1 MTEYT
6 RSPLKIFPY
15 LHVKPYLN
23 METERPVGGVKNL
36 LGDTMSRP
44 AGERAEN
51 QRREQEQAE
60 GPV

>member
-23 METERPVGGVKNL
+23 METEGPAGESRAL
-36 LGDTMSRP
+36 LVDTTGRS

-51 QRREQEQAE
+51 
-60 GPV
+60 